1 MDSNCLKITILRNLN
16 ALSQK
21 ITAEGFQKAAHGRG
35 KVPLHQK
42 KGGLSMTDMAQ
53 ANTMHESEG
62 TMVVNRK
69 HKSRIFEMVFSD
81 KKELLAL
88 YNAVNGTQYDD
99 PDRLVVNTLENA
111 IYMAMHNDISFI
123 IDSRLSL

>member
-1 MDSNCLKITILRNLN
+1 
-16 ALSQK
+16 
-21 ITAEGFQKAAHGRG
+21 
-35 KVPLHQK
+35 
-42 KGGLSMTDMAQ
+42 MTDMAQ
-53 ANTMHESEG
+53 ANTMYESEG

-69 HKSRIFEMVFSD
+69 HKSRIFEMVFSG

-88 YNAVNGTQYDD
+88 YNAVNGTQYDA